1 MTLRKRMGRSSTR
14 RMSRTSI
21 ASMVRKLQSARNL
34 LREDVQLPEA
44 RLVVAVVAGDVVQEA
59 AADADK
65 RTPFPRKRTR
75 L

>member
-1 MTLRKRMGRSSTR
+1 
-14 RMSRTSI
+14 
-21 ASMVRKLQSARNL
+21 LQSARNL

>member
-1 MTLRKRMGRSSTR
+1 
-14 RMSRTSI
+14 
-21 ASMVRKLQSARNL
+21 MVRQLQLARNL
-34 LREDVQLPEA
+34 LREEDGRRPEA